1 MSIEFTTSFFVSYLR
16 IGEVVA
22 VRALDALVLVQEY
35 HVDAQVL
42 HGRPNKVAALALEVQ
57 PALDL
62 SLPMDA

>member
-1 MSIEFTTSFFVSYLR
+1 M
-16 IGEVVA
+16 
-22 VRALDALVLVQEY
+22 RALDALVLVQEN